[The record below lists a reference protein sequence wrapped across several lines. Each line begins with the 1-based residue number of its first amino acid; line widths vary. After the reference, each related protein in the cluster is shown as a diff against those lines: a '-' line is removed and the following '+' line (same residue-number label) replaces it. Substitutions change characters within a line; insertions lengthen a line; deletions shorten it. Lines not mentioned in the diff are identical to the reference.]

1 MKFFQ
6 AQLQRGVATRNIFS
20 PPGEVVFVS
29 NGTCRAWPVTVIVL
43 TSFPEGAPSL
53 QVHLCAD
60 EVVIVT
66 VDPRTGR
73 LTLRDTG
80 DLAAAG
86 RGPRFAAITQRLN
99 DAPFMLPQALVL
111 LRNAV
116 SVVALTSSIRL
127 LIAVSDNHRP
137 CGAEGAIPRLAELPD
152 SQLLRGW

>member
-1 MKFFQ
+1 M
-6 AQLQRGVATRNIFS
+6 ATRNIFS

-29 NGTCRAWPVTVIVL
+29 NGTSRTGPVTVIVL

-116 SVVALTSSIRL
+116 SVVTLTSSIRL

-137 CGAEGAIPRLAELPD
+137 RGAEGAIPRLAELPD
-152 SQLLRGW
+152 SQLLRQR